1 VTQFTARAGKML
13 YGPLIALEHC
23 ARARLFGQDVAED
36 TMLPWDSYRDVL
48 SEHARDHHFVPS
60 AWIVVAALAVL
71 LVVFA

>member
-1 VTQFTARAGKML
+1 LGS
-13 YGPLIALEHC
+13 GE
-23 ARARLFGQDVAED
+23 LFSDRIVSED